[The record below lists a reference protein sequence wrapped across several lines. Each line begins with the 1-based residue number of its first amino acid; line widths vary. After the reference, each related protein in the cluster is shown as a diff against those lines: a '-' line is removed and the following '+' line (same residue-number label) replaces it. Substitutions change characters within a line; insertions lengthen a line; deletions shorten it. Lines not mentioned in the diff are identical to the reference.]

1 MTKTKHMT
9 VVICMS
15 FLTMLFL
22 SGLVKIVH
30 GEERKTSIKQEYS
43 EEQAEY
49 KQKSKEKLD
58 EFDKN
63 IEQLAVEAKE
73 AGYKVKAESNKGLE
87 ELKEKRAALKDHME
101 KLEASS
107 KKTWEAA
114 KEKMNEAMDDL
125 EKTYNKVRAN
135 FK

>member
-1 MTKTKHMT
+1 MKKTKHMT
-9 VVICMS
+9 LVICVS

-22 SGLVKIVH
+22 LGLVKIVH
-30 GEERKTSIKQEYS
+30 GEEGKTSIKHEYS
-43 EEQAEY
+43 EEKAEY

-63 IEQLAVEAKE
+63 IEQLEVEAKE

-114 KEKMNEAMDDL
+114 KKKMNEAMDDL